1 VSLHRA
7 FYIVTIWAEPSEPN
21 SPRWRGYLE
30 TPNGTRKYFDSLFE
44 LNRLIRDASGWQEA
58 SEILPAN
65 EEKRHT

>member
-1 VSLHRA
+1 VSLRRA

-21 SPRWRGYLE
+21 PPRWRGYLE
-30 TPNGTRKYFDSLFE
+30 TPNGARKYFDSLQD

-58 SEILPAN
+58 SEALSLN